1 MFAECISVCF
11 TFNHFRSFCD
21 NELIYRTKMT
31 GLKFSYI
38 NNILSVYYILY
49 KYNTRIIYIIT
60 RSSSTSSLTL
70 LTVNR
75 GEMHA
80 ARCISHIKPAIKHEK
95 WIDNL

>member
-49 KYNTRIIYIIT
+49 KYNTRI
-60 RSSSTSSLTL
+60 
-70 LTVNR
+70 
-75 GEMHA
+75 
-80 ARCISHIKPAIKHEK
+80 
-95 WIDNL
+95 